1 MKAFFNPR
9 KKLKRLLY
17 TRASTEARGQF
28 GKKIEGGCPLLSHT
42 QKKLRETEHPKPKM
56 SAIES
61 TVETVLEQ
69 FASLDFKEQQKFA
82 AAMTRHLQGAAPK
95 KAAKKAVADGEEKA
109 KKEPSANMAAWHAL
123 VKIVRD
129 TIKERVN
136 PEKNSQTPVF
146 AVAGRFK
153 EEGNTSP
160 SADEIVELYTAY
172 MDSPWESAT
181 AKKRAAS
188 KSDGES
194 VASADKPKAAKK
206 PVAAAAVPKVTA
218 KKAVV
223 VEEED
228 DEIEERAPI
237 EVKKKDPYPAGSTAD
252 DDLPPMG
259 FEKKFVGGKK
269 VKMSKKPWPAHCW
282 AEGGGAYL
290 GVWDESRKAF
300 DTDYDD
306 PFAAE

>member
-1 MKAFFNPR
+1 
-9 KKLKRLLY
+9 
-17 TRASTEARGQF
+17 
-28 GKKIEGGCPLLSHT
+28 
-42 QKKLRETEHPKPKM
+42 M

-69 FASLDFKEQQKFA
+69 FANLDFKEQQKFA

-95 KAAKKAVADGEEKA
+95 KAAKKAVAEGEEKV

-146 AVAGRFK
+146 AVASRFK

-160 SADEIVELYTAY
+160 SADEVVELYTAY
-172 MDSPWESAT
+172 MDAPWETPT

-194 VASADKPKAAKK
+194 VGSVLSAEKKPKTKK
-206 PVAAAAVPKVTA
+206 PAAAPAAPKVTA
-218 KKAVV
+218 KKVVV

-228 DEIEERAPI
+228 DEIEERPPI

-282 AEGGGAYL
+282 AESGGAYL
-290 GVWDESRKAF
+290 GVWDESRKNF

-306 PFAAE
+306 PFSAE